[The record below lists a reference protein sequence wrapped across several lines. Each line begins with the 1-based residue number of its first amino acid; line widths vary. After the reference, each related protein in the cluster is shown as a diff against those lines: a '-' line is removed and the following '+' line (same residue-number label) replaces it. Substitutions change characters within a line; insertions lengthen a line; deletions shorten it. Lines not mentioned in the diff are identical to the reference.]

1 MFKTEEKGRGEKNI
15 RTNKYKEKEEE
26 RKAKNGHTSLKGLKA
41 RHTQLLYFKS
51 LSNEG

>member
-1 MFKTEEKGRGEKNI
+1 MFKTEDKEGMKKYSH
-15 RTNKYKEKEEE
+15 KYKEKEE